1 MCVYVWVFMHVTT
14 GKKNLGCEAN
24 ILKVFLSSG
33 ATVVFLW
40 KPAIKG
46 YGTPNL

>member
-14 GKKNLGCEAN
+14 GKKILGSETN

-33 ATVVFLW
+33 APVVFLW
-40 KPAIKG
+40 V
-46 YGTPNL
+46 